1 MGSIPI
7 DSKLADDVIRP
18 LFIFG
23 NFLADWQARHLL
35 AERQAGNLLE
45 THDDRALIVADILS
59 L

>member
-45 THDDRALIVADILS
+45 THDDRALIVADILR

>member
-7 DSKLADDVIRP
+7 DSKLVDNMTIT

-23 NFLADWQARHLL
+23 VLLADWQARHLL